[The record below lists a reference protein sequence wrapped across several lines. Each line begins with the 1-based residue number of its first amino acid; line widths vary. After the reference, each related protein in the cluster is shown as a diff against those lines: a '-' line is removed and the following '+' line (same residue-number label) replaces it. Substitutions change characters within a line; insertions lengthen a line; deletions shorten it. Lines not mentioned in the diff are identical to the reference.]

1 MKITVELNES
11 DICQIIAEHYNNLTQ
26 EDVNLFVTKEM
37 RGYGPGEYEANVV
50 KAKIEF
56 DSEGEAGACLR

>member
-1 MKITVELNES
+1 MKITVELNDF
-11 DICQIIAEHYNNLTQ
+11 DICQIIAEHYNNLTP
-26 EDVNLFVTKEM
+26 ENVDLFVTKET
-37 RGYGPGEYEANVV
+37 RGYGPGEYEADIV

>member
-1 MKITVELNES
+1 MKIIVELNES

-26 EDVNLFVTKEM
+26 EDVNLFV
-37 RGYGPGEYEANVV
+37 GPGEYEANVI